1 MDVQYLHYHG
11 LGAPDLVRN
20 HVVGAQLGVMEL
32 DRLALHLVEPFESKL
47 DNLVCPL
54 TVFHSS
60 FIEVGIH
67 QLVEIVCRMPDSVDL
82 MSYQSLLSVVSSS
95 VTVWSRATSS
105 LSPST

>member
-67 QLVEIVCRMPDSVDL
+67 QLVEILIFEIWNLKPEVWKMIR
-82 MSYQSLLSVVSSS
+82 YGLLKLESCKFVI
-95 VTVWSRATSS
+95 
-105 LSPST
+105 